1 VVVKRGGGGPAGAR
15 LSGFGHRAPAH
26 GAGSGMG
33 SLNVARP
40 KKEKGKWSQP
50 S

>member
-1 VVVKRGGGGPAGAR
+1 VVVKRGGGSGWRVR
-15 LSGFGHRAPAH
+15 LSGFGHRAPAR